1 MRIITPNEP
10 GFWKFNIKLLQR
22 VRKVKLENMLKILEN
37 NLTESIKEEMLTQSK
52 CDLDEIYDKLANVI
66 RTLSRCNKCKK
77 VKNKPFFSHFGKI
90 KSSHGKIYKLFESNQ
105 EVTDLQKI
113 EHKIFFFQ
121 NLFQSNIGMLCR

>member
-66 RTLSRCNKCKK
+66 RILSRCNKCKK